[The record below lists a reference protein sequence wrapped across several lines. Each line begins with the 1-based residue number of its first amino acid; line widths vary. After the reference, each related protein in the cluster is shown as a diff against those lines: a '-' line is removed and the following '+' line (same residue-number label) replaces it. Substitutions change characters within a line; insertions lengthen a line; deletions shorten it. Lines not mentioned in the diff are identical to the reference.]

1 MNMFNLRSAN
11 RRAAA
16 PAGRPASKGGWQIL
30 LPLGGVLVVGLC
42 LLPTPGRGAESDPLA
57 NPYRPLKSGQAESGQ
72 APASRPAAAA
82 STQSAKPPARATRTN
97 APTPSAPKPAKAT
110 AAQATPPESR
120 RQAREQRTQELI
132 RQIMEKAAAVQSKP
146 TPKPA
151 PAQPTAAKP
160 DEAPASP
167 AAKPAPPQP
176 RPSPVTSPKAPA
188 APTPVQVRS
197 IKTPAVPVAP
207 AAAEPAPPTPRPQP
221 QPVVVE
227 PAAPAAPEKPAL
239 ALQAKEEEI
248 LQKVEG
254 KKLYSFRAVNTE
266 IKTALAMFARANKL
280 NIVPDADVTGTVTLD
295 VSDLPLEQMM
305 RALLEANDYTWEED
319 NGLIR
324 VRAYQTE
331 TFQVDYLRLSRTGRG
346 QNAASLSAASSSGR
360 GGAGGGMGG
369 GGGGMGGGLGGSGTQ
384 GGSAI
389 NLTADNPVEFW
400 KELQQELEKLLTDKG
415 KETMAINMTAG
426 LIQIT
431 DRPSALKRVAS
442 YLKSL
447 EKGVERQVDIEAR
460 LYDVMLS
467 DEYQLGIDWN
477 LAAQAGSA
485 QLMPSSSTIVNAPI
499 GGLTP
504 APPSMRVTG
513 IWSIQDGQVN
523 AVLDALQKQGEV
535 RVISKPRIRTLNNQT
550 ALIKVGTE
558 TPFFSQRSTFVPGVN
573 ASGTT
578 VLQDD
583 QVTTITVGTILSITP
598 QISDDGWITLDIS
611 PVLTSLVDTELSP
624 SQTTTAPVLDIKQA
638 STIVRVR
645 DGSTIVMGGLIQDS
659 KTRTVRKVPIVGDI
673 PLLGK
678 LFQGRFE
685 ASQKKEL
692 VIFLTPR
699 IVRDSL

>member
-1 MNMFNLRSAN
+1 MWV
-11 RRAAA
+11 
-16 PAGRPASKGGWQIL
+16 GTIL
-30 LPLGGVLVVGLC
+30 AVGLC
-42 LLPTPGRGAESDPLA
+42 LLGSGLRGGEQDALA
-57 NPYRPLKSGQAESGQ
+57 NPYRPLKSGTAESGQ
-72 APASRPAAAA
+72 APEPKPIPSSTESPPPAASLLHTNQAPAAAEAPSRQSTGKPSPTEA
-82 STQSAKPPARATRTN
+82 SPA
-97 APTPSAPKPAKAT
+97 
-110 AAQATPPESR
+110 SR
-120 RQAREQRTQELI
+120 REQRDRRTRELI
-132 RQIMEKAAAVQSKP
+132 RQIMQKTGAAQSKSATSTNSVGASSSKLPSAAAEPQAAPPAAASQTKPATSSPGAPKP
-146 TPKPA
+146 TPGPPA
-151 PAQPTAAKP
+151 TVAP
-160 DEAPASP
+160 EAPRS
-167 AAKPAPPQP
+167 AP
-176 RPSPVTSPKAPA
+176 APA
-188 APTPVQVRS
+188 APQS
-197 IKTPAVPVAP
+197 GGAP
-207 AAAEPAPPTPRPQP
+207 TASK
-221 QPVVVE
+221 VE
-227 PAAPAAPEKPAL
+227 QASGSAPEGPPAEGPTL
-239 ALQAKEEEI
+239 TLQRKEEEI

-295 VSDLPLEQMM
+295 VADLPLEQMM
-305 RALLEANDYTWEED
+305 RALLEANDCTWEED
-319 NGLIR
+319 GGLIR

-331 TFQVDYLRLSRTGRG
+331 TFHVDYLRLSRTGRG

-360 GGAGGGMGG
+360 GGSGGGFGG
-369 GGGGMGGGLGGSGTQ
+369 GGGGGGGLGGSGSQ

-389 NLTADNPVEFW
+389 NLTAENPVEFW

-431 DRPSALKRVAS
+431 DRPSALKRVAQ
-442 YLKSL
+442 YLADL
-447 EKGVERQVDIEAR
+447 EQGVERQVDIEAR

-477 LAAQAGSA
+477 LAAQVGSA
-485 QLMPSSSTIVNAPI
+485 QLLPNSSTIVTAPI
-499 GGLTP
+499 GGLSP
-504 APPSMRVTG
+504 APPSLRVNG
-513 IWSIQDGQVN
+513 VWNIPDGQIN

-573 ASGTT
+573 ATGAT

-598 QISDDGWITLDIS
+598 QVSEDGWITLDIS

-645 DGSTIVMGGLIQDS
+645 DGTTVVMGGLIQDS

-699 IVRDSL
+699 IVRDSP